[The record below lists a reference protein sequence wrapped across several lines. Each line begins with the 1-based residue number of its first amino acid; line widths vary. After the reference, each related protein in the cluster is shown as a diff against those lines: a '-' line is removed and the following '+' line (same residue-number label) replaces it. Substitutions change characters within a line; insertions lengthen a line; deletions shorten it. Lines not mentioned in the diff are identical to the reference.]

1 LDHAGA
7 LSRFNNSG
15 DGKYENTNFDS
26 LDRSL
31 SLRILRL
38 LSQDMRMQRAK
49 QNRERSYPTVRRQ
62 NVLILLITLGGLA
75 FASPILAQEPKVSPS
90 PAMAHQKY
98 TCVMHPDVVSDKPGK
113 CPKCG
118 MELVPMKPKAS
129 PSPPGNASHR
139 MQGHMHGEMH
149 DMQMPTHQM
158 PMQSSVSI
166 ADPMSRESSGTAWV
180 PDSTPIYGKMFMF
193 GDDMLMLH
201 GGAFPRYTNVT
212 TRRGDDRID
221 APNWLMGMYS
231 HPLGENAQL
240 GARLMMSLDPLTEG
254 GRGYPLLF
262 QTGESWHDQPLHDRQ
277 HPHDLFDELSLSYSQ
292 KFTADLSGYVYF
304 GYPGEPA
311 LGPPTFMHRLSAMD
325 NPDAPIGHHW
335 EDSTHITFGVATLG
349 AVWKNVK
356 VEGSIFTGREPDE
369 NRYDFDRPR
378 FDSVSGRISW
388 NPIENVA
395 LQVSHGYIKSPEA
408 LQPDVNQHR
417 TTASI
422 IYNKPL
428 GPDVNWSNSF
438 VWAQNNTTHEGKS
451 QAFIAETN
459 YQRGRDTIYARWE
472 RVEKSGHE
480 LVLAANDLDRIFP
493 VSGYTIG
500 YVRDLTHGKGID
512 VGLGGQFTLN
522 DMPNRLERYYG
533 NDLPYS
539 FQVFLRIRP
548 SKMQMGG
555 MSGDNEMETKK

>member
-1 LDHAGA
+1 MN
-7 LSRFNNSG
+7 SRN
-15 DGKYENTNFDS
+15 
-26 LDRSL
+26 
-31 SLRILRL
+31 
-38 LSQDMRMQRAK
+38 
-49 QNRERSYPTVRRQ
+49 
-62 NVLILLITLGGLA
+62 A
-75 FASPILAQEPKVSPS
+75 FAVIAAAALAYASAVVAQQQEAGPS
-90 PAMAHQKY
+90 STAIVHQKY
-98 TCVMHPDVVSDKPGK
+98 TCVMHPEVVSDKPGK

-118 MELVPMKPKAS
+118 MDLVPIKPKAS
-129 PSPPGNASHR
+129 SYPPGHAS
-139 MQGHMHGEMH
+139 QPMHGEMR
-149 DMQMPTHQM
+149 DMQTPKQQM
-158 PMQSSVSI
+158 LMQSSVSI

-180 PDSTPIYGKMFMF
+180 PDSTPMYGKMFMF

-201 GGAFPRYTNVT
+201 GGAFPRYTNVS

-221 APNWLMGMYS
+221 APNWIMGMYS
-231 HPLGENAQL
+231 HSFGDNAQL

-262 QTGESWHDQPLHDRQ
+262 QSGESWHDQPLHDRQ

-292 KFTADLSGYVYF
+292 RFTEDLSAYVYF

-349 AVWKNVK
+349 AVWKSVK

-378 FDSVSGRISW
+378 FDSASGRISW
-388 NPIENVA
+388 NPIDNLA

-408 LQPDVNQHR
+408 LEPGVNQHR
-417 TTASI
+417 TMASI

-428 GPDVNWSNSF
+428 GPDANWSTFFS
-438 VWAQNNTTHEGKS
+438 WAQNNTTHEGKS
-451 QAFIAETN
+451 TALIAETN
-459 YQRGRDTIYARWE
+459 YQRGRNTIYGRWE

-480 LVLAANDLDRIFP
+480 LVLMGTDLDRIFP

-500 YVRDLTHGKGID
+500 YVRDLTHGSGID
-512 VGLGGQFTLN
+512 IGLGGQFTLN

-539 FQVFLRIRP
+539 FQVFLRLRP

-555 MSGDNEMETKK
+555 IDGDREKVMKK